1 MQNFEIILGAVCVVV
16 NLIQL
21 YFAAFNFFLKI
32 MLAKPEPQ
40 DNNFMRCKHMAMAV
54 RMIMIFLLI
63 CKNQVAIFTEKVILK
78 ATQNN

>member
-21 YFAAFNFFLKI
+21 YFAAFNLFLKI

-63 CKNQVAIFTEKVILK
+63 CKN
-78 ATQNN
+78 